1 MLAGKNLLAAKT
13 GGQEDPA
20 NPFPSPALLL
30 LIKGRAA
37 RSVLLRAYTHLRI
50 EPERTLMAIS
60 EIAIQSLAVL
70 AVLTAAYLF
79 LIRPQLKRITE
90 HDLLFSSLNLGDR
103 VVTGG
108 GLIGKIVKL
117 EGTNIVEL
125 ELSKSVRVQAIRSSI
140 ESKFRE

>member
-1 MLAGKNLLAAKT
+1 
-13 GGQEDPA
+13 
-20 NPFPSPALLL
+20 
-30 LIKGRAA
+30 
-37 RSVLLRAYTHLRI
+37 
-50 EPERTLMAIS
+50 MAIS

-70 AVLTAAYLF
+70 AVLTTAYLF

-90 HDLLFSSLNLGDR
+90 HDLLLSSLNLGDR

-125 ELSKSVRVQAIRSSI
+125 ELSKSVRVQALRSSI

>member
-1 MLAGKNLLAAKT
+1 
-13 GGQEDPA
+13 
-20 NPFPSPALLL
+20 
-30 LIKGRAA
+30 
-37 RSVLLRAYTHLRI
+37 
-50 EPERTLMAIS
+50 MAIS

-70 AVLTAAYLF
+70 AVLTTAYLF

-90 HDLLFSSLNLGDR
+90 HDLLLSSLNLGDR

-117 EGTNIVEL
+117 EGTNIVEI
-125 ELSKSVRVQAIRSSI
+125 ELSKSVRVLAIRSSI

>member
-1 MLAGKNLLAAKT
+1 M
-13 GGQEDPA
+13 
-20 NPFPSPALLL
+20 S
-30 LIKGRAA
+30 
-37 RSVLLRAYTHLRI
+37 
-50 EPERTLMAIS
+50 IS

-90 HDLLFSSLNLGDR
+90 HDLLLSSLNLGDR

-117 EGTNIVEL
+117 EGTNIVEI

-140 ESKFRE
+140 EAKFRE

>member
-1 MLAGKNLLAAKT
+1 
-13 GGQEDPA
+13 
-20 NPFPSPALLL
+20 
-30 LIKGRAA
+30 
-37 RSVLLRAYTHLRI
+37 
-50 EPERTLMAIS
+50 MAIP

-79 LIRPQLKRITE
+79 LIRPQLKRLTE
-90 HDLLFSSLNLGDR
+90 HDLLLSSLNLGDR

-108 GLIGKIVKL
+108 GLIGRIVKL
-117 EGTNIVEL
+117 EGPNIVEI

>member
-1 MLAGKNLLAAKT
+1 
-13 GGQEDPA
+13 
-20 NPFPSPALLL
+20 
-30 LIKGRAA
+30 
-37 RSVLLRAYTHLRI
+37 
-50 EPERTLMAIS
+50 MAIS

-90 HDLLFSSLNLGDR
+90 HDLLFSSLKLGDR

>member
-1 MLAGKNLLAAKT
+1 M
-13 GGQEDPA
+13 
-20 NPFPSPALLL
+20 
-30 LIKGRAA
+30 
-37 RSVLLRAYTHLRI
+37 
-50 EPERTLMAIS
+50 

-90 HDLLFSSLNLGDR
+90 HALLFSSLNLGDR

>member
-1 MLAGKNLLAAKT
+1 M
-13 GGQEDPA
+13 
-20 NPFPSPALLL
+20 
-30 LIKGRAA
+30 
-37 RSVLLRAYTHLRI
+37 
-50 EPERTLMAIS
+50 

-70 AVLTAAYLF
+70 AVLTTAYLF

-90 HDLLFSSLNLGDR
+90 HDLFLSSLDLGDR

-117 EGTNIVEL
+117 EGTDIVEI
-125 ELSKSVRVQAIRSSI
+125 ELSRSVRVQAVRRSI

>member
-1 MLAGKNLLAAKT
+1 
-13 GGQEDPA
+13 
-20 NPFPSPALLL
+20 
-30 LIKGRAA
+30 
-37 RSVLLRAYTHLRI
+37 
-50 EPERTLMAIS
+50 MAIS

-125 ELSKSVRVQAIRSSI
+125 ELSKSVRVQAIRSII

>member
-1 MLAGKNLLAAKT
+1 
-13 GGQEDPA
+13 
-20 NPFPSPALLL
+20 
-30 LIKGRAA
+30 
-37 RSVLLRAYTHLRI
+37 
-50 EPERTLMAIS
+50 MAIS

-125 ELSKSVRVQAIRSSI
+125 ELSKSVRVQALRSSI

>member
-1 MLAGKNLLAAKT
+1 
-13 GGQEDPA
+13 
-20 NPFPSPALLL
+20 
-30 LIKGRAA
+30 
-37 RSVLLRAYTHLRI
+37 
-50 EPERTLMAIS
+50 MAIS

>member
-1 MLAGKNLLAAKT
+1 MLARKILLAAR
-13 GGQEDPA
+13 GQEDPA
-20 NPFPSPALLL
+20 DLFSLPAWLL
-30 LIKGRAA
+30 LIKARAA
-37 RSVLLRAYTHLRI
+37 RSGLIRAYTDLRI
-50 EPERTLMAIS
+50 EPGATLMAIS

>member
-1 MLAGKNLLAAKT
+1 
-13 GGQEDPA
+13 
-20 NPFPSPALLL
+20 
-30 LIKGRAA
+30 
-37 RSVLLRAYTHLRI
+37 
-50 EPERTLMAIS
+50 MAIS

-70 AVLTAAYLF
+70 AVLTTAYLF

-90 HDLLFSSLNLGDR
+90 HDLLLSSLNLGDR

-125 ELSKSVRVQAIRSSI
+125 ELSKSVRVRAIRSSI

>member
-1 MLAGKNLLAAKT
+1 
-13 GGQEDPA
+13 
-20 NPFPSPALLL
+20 
-30 LIKGRAA
+30 
-37 RSVLLRAYTHLRI
+37 
-50 EPERTLMAIS
+50 MAIS

-70 AVLTAAYLF
+70 AVLTTAYLF

-90 HDLLFSSLNLGDR
+90 HDLLLSSLNLGDR

-117 EGTNIVEL
+117 EGTNIVEI